1 MPYLKTFLILAKFCI
16 FKWFGYK
23 ELINALY
30 CKLFKFGEN
39 MSYEILVGLN
49 VLDKSKYEEYR
60 VAMRPI
66 LSQYE
71 GRFGYDFHV
80 SEVLITEK
88 NNDINRV
95 FTINFSSKNNMESF
109 FSDQNYLE
117 VREKY
122 FNASVGG
129 AIRIASYEKVD

>member
-1 MPYLKTFLILAKFCI
+1 
-16 FKWFGYK
+16 
-23 ELINALY
+23 
-30 CKLFKFGEN
+30 

-60 VAMRPI
+60 VAMKPI

-88 NNDINRV
+88 DNDINRV
-95 FTINFSSKNNMESF
+95 FTINFSSKNNMENF
-109 FSDQNYLE
+109 FSDQDYLK
-117 VREKY
+117 VREKH
-122 FNASVGG
+122 FNASVGN